1 MMSADL
7 VISGCRAVATCR
19 GPLPKRGRDL
29 GDVGLVENGCV
40 AASMGRIV
48 YAGPEDGL
56 EKQVRIDDDAV
67 HIDGRGFIALPGFVD
82 AHTHLPF
89 GGDRQDEF
97 RLRLAGATY
106 QELAARGMG
115 IRTTVKATRDIS
127 RDELLALCGERL
139 DRMLLSGTTTLEAK
153 SGYGLNLEDEIKQLE
168 VLRELDRTHPVDIVP
183 TFMGA
188 HDIPP
193 EFKEKRGEY
202 IDFLVGTV
210 LPEVKRRGLAE
221 FFDIFCEEGV
231 FTLEETRTLV
241 GAAGRAGLGIKI
253 HSDEFVPLGATE
265 LAAEAG
271 ARSAEHLIAVTPE
284 GIAALAGS
292 RTAAVLLPGV
302 SFFLRMDKRAPARR
316 LIEAGAAVVLAS
328 DFNPGSSMVSSM
340 AFVLQL
346 GVFTLGMS
354 VEEALNACTAN
365 AAYAVGRERE
375 VGSLEP
381 GKKADILLCRG
392 RDHISLAYEVGTN
405 PVRHVIKNGRIV
417 VRDGSLLPSR

>member
-1 MMSADL
+1 MTSVDL
-7 VISGCRAVATCR
+7 VVSGCRAVATCR
-19 GPLPKRGRDL
+19 GPAPKRGRDL
-29 GDVGLVENGCV
+29 DDVGLVENGCI
-40 AASMGRIV
+40 AAAGGRIV
-48 YAGPEDGL
+48 YVGPENGL
-56 EKQVRIDDDAV
+56 EKNVVIGKDARR
-67 HIDGRGFIALPGFVD
+67 IDGRDLVALPGFVD

-89 GGDRQDEF
+89 AGDRQDEF

-106 QELAARGMG
+106 RELAARGMG
-115 IRTTVKATRDIS
+115 IRTTVKATRGIS
-127 RDELLALCGERL
+127 RDELLALCRERL
-139 DRMLLSGTTTLEAK
+139 DRMLLSGTTTVEAK

-168 VLRELDRTHPVDIVP
+168 VLRELDRTHPADIVP

-188 HDIPP
+188 HDIPA
-193 EFKEKRGEY
+193 EYKDRRGEY
-202 IDFLVGTV
+202 IDFLIGTV

-221 FFDIFCEEGV
+221 FIDIFCEEGV
-231 FTLEETRTLV
+231 FTLEETRVLV
-241 GAAGRAGLGIKI
+241 EAARREGLGIKI

-271 ARSAEHLIAVTPE
+271 ARSAEHLIAITPE
-284 GIAALAGS
+284 GIAAMAGS

-316 LIEAGAAVVLAS
+316 LIEAGAVVVLAS

-340 AFVLQL
+340 PFVLQL

-354 VEEALNACTAN
+354 VEEALNACTVN
-365 AAYAVGRERE
+365 AAYAVGRETE

>member
-1 MMSADL
+1 M
-7 VISGCRAVATCR
+7 VVHGCRTVATCR
-19 GPLPKRGRDL
+19 GPVPKRGRDL
-29 GDVGLVENGCV
+29 GDIGLIENGGIA
-40 AASMGRIV
+40 AASGRIV
-48 YAGPEDGL
+48 YVGPEDGL
-56 EKQVRIDDDAV
+56 EKQVGIGRDAV
-67 HIDGRGFIALPGFVD
+67 RVDGRGLVALPGFVD

-115 IRTTVKATRDIS
+115 IRTTVKATREIS
-127 RDELLALCGERL
+127 RDELLVLCRERL
-139 DRMLLSGTTTLEAK
+139 DRMLLSGTTTVEAK
-153 SGYGLNLEDEIKQLE
+153 SGYGLNFEDEIKQLE
-168 VLRELDRTHPVDIVP
+168 VLRELDRTHPMDVVP

-193 EFKEKRGEY
+193 EYKERREEY

-231 FTLEETRTLV
+231 FTLDETRTLV
-241 GAAGRAGLGIKI
+241 EAARGAGFGIKI

-265 LAAEAG
+265 LAVEAG

-284 GIAALAGS
+284 GIAALARS

-365 AAYAVGRERE
+365 AAYAVGRESE

-381 GKKADILLCRG
+381 GKKADIILCRG
-392 RDHISLAYEVGTN
+392 RDHISLAYEVGMN